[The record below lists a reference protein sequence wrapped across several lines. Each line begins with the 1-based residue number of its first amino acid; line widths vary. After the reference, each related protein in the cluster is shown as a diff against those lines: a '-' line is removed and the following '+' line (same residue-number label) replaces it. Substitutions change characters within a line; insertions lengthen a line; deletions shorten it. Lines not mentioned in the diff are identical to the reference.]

1 MVRKFQFLFIFKTFF
16 WEHFKKTRFGFILPD
31 GFNLKLLF
39 LLEPKKITFFCVN
52 VENGT
57 TAFCSHIQQRFPS
70 CIFGVNDNVLLRLF
84 RYLYKRFQRAY
95 IKMKVCMCVC
105 VCACVCV
112 RRPAAGPT
120 QAITPKFGVGSS
132 FHPGSAPS

>member
-105 VCACVCV
+105 VCVSDPVWNSLKGKELGGGQQTKVAPRGGFV
-112 RRPAAGPT
+112 R
-120 QAITPKFGVGSS
+120 
-132 FHPGSAPS
+132 